1 MNRMSIV
8 ILWALALLVLQPALA
23 AEPRQQPTA
32 REQART
38 VTIFHQPV
46 VMLQATFG
54 QTTPEERVLRT
65 RSALRAFTEDDIRQ
79 PLRVV
84 PVIRYGQPGRLFLM
98 NGKPVLLLSQAD
110 LDEGD
115 DLTLDQAAQRV
126 LARMEAQRT
135 SLQEQFN
142 NRYLFIS
149 AGKALAGALLLALFY
164 YGAFRAWRRVRRFFL
179 LRILEK
185 RSAIPQHWR
194 RYLGN
199 IEVRLYA
206 VLVILLGMLACYLW
220 LSWAFS
226 LFPWT
231 RVWSESLGDW
241 SLGVIRHLSLSI
253 VASLPGLMIVVLIFL
268 LTWLIIRLVK
278 VVLDQV
284 AAGRI
289 QIPGIHPETV
299 SATRRLISVVI
310 WLFALSA
317 AYPFL
322 PGANSLAFKGISVFF
337 GLMLTLGSTGVMTH
351 AMSGLVL
358 IYSRALRKGD
368 WIRLADNEG
377 QVSEIGVLATKIL
390 TRENYIVTVPNAVV
404 VSGKIINLSAE
415 SADGGV
421 NLTTSVTIGYDTPW
435 RQVHALLEL
444 AARRTP
450 GIDQQIAPVVRK
462 LGLLDWY
469 TSYELQVRLL
479 PTTKLPDGRN
489 AMHSSIIDVF
499 NEFGVQIMS
508 PNFVMQ
514 PKVPGIHPET
524 VSATR
529 RLISV
534 VIWLF
539 ALSAAYPF
547 LPGANSLA
555 FKGISVFFGLML
567 TLGSTGVM
575 THAMSGLV
583 LIYSRALRKGDWIR
597 LADNEGQVSEIGVL
611 ATKIL
616 TRENYI
622 VTVPNAVV
630 VSGKIINLSAE
641 SADGGVNLTTSVTIG
656 YDTPWRQVHA
666 LLELAARRTPG
677 IDQQIAPV
685 VRKLGLLD
693 WYTSYELQVRLLP
706 TTKLPD
712 GRNALHSSI
721 IDVFNEFGVQIMS
734 PNFVMQPKAAV
745 VVPQE
750 AWYAAP
756 AVAPQKPEK

>member
-206 VLVILLGMLACYLW
+206 VLVILLGMRACYLW

-489 AMHSSIIDVF
+489 A
-499 NEFGVQIMS
+499 
-508 PNFVMQ
+508 
-514 PKVPGIHPET
+514 
-524 VSATR
+524 
-529 RLISV
+529 
-534 VIWLF
+534 
-539 ALSAAYPF
+539 
-547 LPGANSLA
+547 
-555 FKGISVFFGLML
+555 
-567 TLGSTGVM
+567 
-575 THAMSGLV
+575 
-583 LIYSRALRKGDWIR
+583 
-597 LADNEGQVSEIGVL
+597 
-611 ATKIL
+611 
-616 TRENYI
+616 
-622 VTVPNAVV
+622 
-630 VSGKIINLSAE
+630 
-641 SADGGVNLTTSVTIG
+641 
-656 YDTPWRQVHA
+656 
-666 LLELAARRTPG
+666 
-677 IDQQIAPV
+677 
-685 VRKLGLLD
+685 
-693 WYTSYELQVRLLP
+693 
-706 TTKLPD
+706 
-712 GRNALHSSI
+712 LHSSI

>member
-38 VTIFHQPV
+38 VTIFHKPV

-268 LTWLIIRLVK
+268 LTWLIIRLVN

-404 VSGKIINLSAE
+404 VGGKIINLSAE

-444 AARRTP
+444 AARRT
-450 GIDQQIAPVVRK
+450 
-462 LGLLDWY
+462 
-469 TSYELQVRLL
+469 S
-479 PTTKLPDGRN
+479 
-489 AMHSSIIDVF
+489 
-499 NEFGVQIMS
+499 GV
-508 PNFVMQ
+508 
-514 PKVPGIHPET
+514 
-524 VSATR
+524 
-529 RLISV
+529 
-534 VIWLF
+534 
-539 ALSAAYPF
+539 
-547 LPGANSLA
+547 
-555 FKGISVFFGLML
+555 
-567 TLGSTGVM
+567 
-575 THAMSGLV
+575 
-583 LIYSRALRKGDWIR
+583 
-597 LADNEGQVSEIGVL
+597 
-611 ATKIL
+611 
-616 TRENYI
+616 
-622 VTVPNAVV
+622 
-630 VSGKIINLSAE
+630 
-641 SADGGVNLTTSVTIG
+641 
-656 YDTPWRQVHA
+656 
-666 LLELAARRTPG
+666 
-677 IDQQIAPV
+677 DQQIAPV

-756 AVAPQKPEK
+756 AVAPQEPEK

>member
-38 VTIFHQPV
+38 VTIFHKPV

-126 LARMEAQRT
+126 LARMEAQRP

-404 VSGKIINLSAE
+404 VGGKIINLSAE

-444 AARRTP
+444 AARRT
-450 GIDQQIAPVVRK
+450 
-462 LGLLDWY
+462 
-469 TSYELQVRLL
+469 S
-479 PTTKLPDGRN
+479 
-489 AMHSSIIDVF
+489 
-499 NEFGVQIMS
+499 GV
-508 PNFVMQ
+508 
-514 PKVPGIHPET
+514 
-524 VSATR
+524 
-529 RLISV
+529 
-534 VIWLF
+534 
-539 ALSAAYPF
+539 
-547 LPGANSLA
+547 
-555 FKGISVFFGLML
+555 
-567 TLGSTGVM
+567 
-575 THAMSGLV
+575 
-583 LIYSRALRKGDWIR
+583 
-597 LADNEGQVSEIGVL
+597 
-611 ATKIL
+611 
-616 TRENYI
+616 
-622 VTVPNAVV
+622 
-630 VSGKIINLSAE
+630 
-641 SADGGVNLTTSVTIG
+641 
-656 YDTPWRQVHA
+656 
-666 LLELAARRTPG
+666 
-677 IDQQIAPV
+677 DQQIAPV

-756 AVAPQKPEK
+756 AVAPQEPEK

>member
-46 VMLQATFG
+46 VMLQVTFG

-241 SLGVIRHLSLSI
+241 SLGVIRDLSLSI

-289 QIPGIHPETV
+289 Q
-299 SATRRLISVVI
+299 
-310 WLFALSA
+310 
-317 AYPFL
+317 
-322 PGANSLAFKGISVFF
+322 
-337 GLMLTLGSTGVMTH
+337 
-351 AMSGLVL
+351 
-358 IYSRALRKGD
+358 
-368 WIRLADNEG
+368 
-377 QVSEIGVLATKIL
+377 
-390 TRENYIVTVPNAVV
+390 
-404 VSGKIINLSAE
+404 
-415 SADGGV
+415 
-421 NLTTSVTIGYDTPW
+421 
-435 RQVHALLEL
+435 
-444 AARRTP
+444 
-450 GIDQQIAPVVRK
+450 
-462 LGLLDWY
+462 
-469 TSYELQVRLL
+469 
-479 PTTKLPDGRN
+479 
-489 AMHSSIIDVF
+489 
-499 NEFGVQIMS
+499 
-508 PNFVMQ
+508 
-514 PKVPGIHPET
+514 VPGIHPET

>member
-38 VTIFHQPV
+38 VTIFHKPV

-284 AAGRI
+284 AASRI

-404 VSGKIINLSAE
+404 VGGKIINLSAE

-444 AARRTP
+444 AARRT
-450 GIDQQIAPVVRK
+450 
-462 LGLLDWY
+462 
-469 TSYELQVRLL
+469 S
-479 PTTKLPDGRN
+479 
-489 AMHSSIIDVF
+489 
-499 NEFGVQIMS
+499 GV
-508 PNFVMQ
+508 
-514 PKVPGIHPET
+514 
-524 VSATR
+524 
-529 RLISV
+529 
-534 VIWLF
+534 
-539 ALSAAYPF
+539 
-547 LPGANSLA
+547 
-555 FKGISVFFGLML
+555 
-567 TLGSTGVM
+567 
-575 THAMSGLV
+575 
-583 LIYSRALRKGDWIR
+583 
-597 LADNEGQVSEIGVL
+597 
-611 ATKIL
+611 
-616 TRENYI
+616 
-622 VTVPNAVV
+622 
-630 VSGKIINLSAE
+630 
-641 SADGGVNLTTSVTIG
+641 
-656 YDTPWRQVHA
+656 
-666 LLELAARRTPG
+666 
-677 IDQQIAPV
+677 DQQIAPV

-756 AVAPQKPEK
+756 AVAPQEPEK

>member
-46 VMLQATFG
+46 VMLQVTFG

-358 IYSRALRKGD
+358 IYL
-368 WIRLADNEG
+368 
-377 QVSEIGVLATKIL
+377 
-390 TRENYIVTVPNAVV
+390 
-404 VSGKIINLSAE
+404 
-415 SADGGV
+415 
-421 NLTTSVTIGYDTPW
+421 
-435 RQVHALLEL
+435 
-444 AARRTP
+444 
-450 GIDQQIAPVVRK
+450 
-462 LGLLDWY
+462 
-469 TSYELQVRLL
+469 
-479 PTTKLPDGRN
+479 
-489 AMHSSIIDVF
+489 
-499 NEFGVQIMS
+499 
-508 PNFVMQ
+508 
-514 PKVPGIHPET
+514 
-524 VSATR
+524 
-529 RLISV
+529 
-534 VIWLF
+534 
-539 ALSAAYPF
+539 
-547 LPGANSLA
+547 
-555 FKGISVFFGLML
+555 
-567 TLGSTGVM
+567 
-575 THAMSGLV
+575 
-583 LIYSRALRKGDWIR
+583 RALRKGDWIR

-756 AVAPQKPEK
+756 AVAPQEPEK

>member
-38 VTIFHQPV
+38 VTFFHQPV

-489 AMHSSIIDVF
+489 A
-499 NEFGVQIMS
+499 
-508 PNFVMQ
+508 
-514 PKVPGIHPET
+514 
-524 VSATR
+524 
-529 RLISV
+529 
-534 VIWLF
+534 
-539 ALSAAYPF
+539 
-547 LPGANSLA
+547 
-555 FKGISVFFGLML
+555 
-567 TLGSTGVM
+567 
-575 THAMSGLV
+575 
-583 LIYSRALRKGDWIR
+583 
-597 LADNEGQVSEIGVL
+597 
-611 ATKIL
+611 
-616 TRENYI
+616 
-622 VTVPNAVV
+622 
-630 VSGKIINLSAE
+630 
-641 SADGGVNLTTSVTIG
+641 
-656 YDTPWRQVHA
+656 
-666 LLELAARRTPG
+666 
-677 IDQQIAPV
+677 
-685 VRKLGLLD
+685 
-693 WYTSYELQVRLLP
+693 
-706 TTKLPD
+706 
-712 GRNALHSSI
+712 LHSSI

>member
-38 VTIFHQPV
+38 VYIFHQPM

-98 NGKPVLLLSQAD
+98 NSKPVLLLSQAD

-135 SLQEQFN
+135 GLREQFN
-142 NRYLFIS
+142 TRYLLLS
-149 AGKALAGALLLALFY
+149 TGKALAGGLLLALFY

-206 VLVILLGMLACYLW
+206 VLAILVGVLACYLW

-241 SLGVIRHLSLSI
+241 SLGVIRDLSLSI

-289 QIPGIHPETV
+289 Q
-299 SATRRLISVVI
+299 
-310 WLFALSA
+310 
-317 AYPFL
+317 
-322 PGANSLAFKGISVFF
+322 
-337 GLMLTLGSTGVMTH
+337 
-351 AMSGLVL
+351 
-358 IYSRALRKGD
+358 
-368 WIRLADNEG
+368 
-377 QVSEIGVLATKIL
+377 
-390 TRENYIVTVPNAVV
+390 
-404 VSGKIINLSAE
+404 
-415 SADGGV
+415 
-421 NLTTSVTIGYDTPW
+421 
-435 RQVHALLEL
+435 
-444 AARRTP
+444 
-450 GIDQQIAPVVRK
+450 
-462 LGLLDWY
+462 
-469 TSYELQVRLL
+469 
-479 PTTKLPDGRN
+479 
-489 AMHSSIIDVF
+489 
-499 NEFGVQIMS
+499 
-508 PNFVMQ
+508 
-514 PKVPGIHPET
+514 VPGIHPET

-641 SADGGVNLTTSVTIG
+641 SADGGINLTTSVTIG

-677 IDQQIAPV
+677 VDQQIAPV

-706 TTKLPD
+706 TTKLPE

-750 AWYAAP
+750 AWFAAP
-756 AVAPQKPEK
+756 AVAPQEPEK

>member
-65 RSALRAFTEDDIRQ
+65 RSALRVFTEDDIRQ

-415 SADGGV
+415 SV
-421 NLTTSVTIGYDTPW
+421 
-435 RQVHALLEL
+435 
-444 AARRTP
+444 
-450 GIDQQIAPVVRK
+450 
-462 LGLLDWY
+462 
-469 TSYELQVRLL
+469 
-479 PTTKLPDGRN
+479 
-489 AMHSSIIDVF
+489 
-499 NEFGVQIMS
+499 
-508 PNFVMQ
+508 
-514 PKVPGIHPET
+514 
-524 VSATR
+524 
-529 RLISV
+529 
-534 VIWLF
+534 
-539 ALSAAYPF
+539 
-547 LPGANSLA
+547 
-555 FKGISVFFGLML
+555 
-567 TLGSTGVM
+567 
-575 THAMSGLV
+575 
-583 LIYSRALRKGDWIR
+583 
-597 LADNEGQVSEIGVL
+597 
-611 ATKIL
+611 
-616 TRENYI
+616 
-622 VTVPNAVV
+622 
-630 VSGKIINLSAE
+630 
-641 SADGGVNLTTSVTIG
+641 DGGVNLTTSVTIG

>member
-38 VTIFHQPV
+38 VYIFHQPM

-98 NGKPVLLLSQAD
+98 NSKPVLLLSQAD

-135 SLQEQFN
+135 GLREQFN
-142 NRYLFIS
+142 TRYLLLS
-149 AGKALAGALLLALFY
+149 TGKALAGGLLLALFY

-206 VLVILLGMLACYLW
+206 VLAILVGVLACYLW

-241 SLGVIRHLSLSI
+241 SLGVIRDLSLSI

-289 QIPGIHPETV
+289 Q
-299 SATRRLISVVI
+299 
-310 WLFALSA
+310 
-317 AYPFL
+317 
-322 PGANSLAFKGISVFF
+322 
-337 GLMLTLGSTGVMTH
+337 
-351 AMSGLVL
+351 
-358 IYSRALRKGD
+358 
-368 WIRLADNEG
+368 
-377 QVSEIGVLATKIL
+377 
-390 TRENYIVTVPNAVV
+390 
-404 VSGKIINLSAE
+404 
-415 SADGGV
+415 
-421 NLTTSVTIGYDTPW
+421 
-435 RQVHALLEL
+435 
-444 AARRTP
+444 
-450 GIDQQIAPVVRK
+450 
-462 LGLLDWY
+462 
-469 TSYELQVRLL
+469 
-479 PTTKLPDGRN
+479 
-489 AMHSSIIDVF
+489 
-499 NEFGVQIMS
+499 
-508 PNFVMQ
+508 
-514 PKVPGIHPET
+514 VPGIHPET

-641 SADGGVNLTTSVTIG
+641 SADGGINLTTSVTIG

-677 IDQQIAPV
+677 VDQQIAPV

-706 TTKLPD
+706 ATKLPD
-712 GRNALHSSI
+712 GRNALHSCI

-734 PNFVMQPKAAV
+734 PNYVMQPRAAV

-750 AWYAAP
+750 AWYTAP
-756 AVAPQKPEK
+756 AVAPQEPEK

>member
-1 MNRMSIV
+1 MNRISIV

-46 VMLQATFG
+46 VMLKATFG

-241 SLGVIRHLSLSI
+241 SLGVIRDLSLSI

-289 QIPGIHPETV
+289 Q
-299 SATRRLISVVI
+299 
-310 WLFALSA
+310 
-317 AYPFL
+317 
-322 PGANSLAFKGISVFF
+322 
-337 GLMLTLGSTGVMTH
+337 
-351 AMSGLVL
+351 
-358 IYSRALRKGD
+358 
-368 WIRLADNEG
+368 
-377 QVSEIGVLATKIL
+377 
-390 TRENYIVTVPNAVV
+390 
-404 VSGKIINLSAE
+404 
-415 SADGGV
+415 
-421 NLTTSVTIGYDTPW
+421 
-435 RQVHALLEL
+435 
-444 AARRTP
+444 
-450 GIDQQIAPVVRK
+450 
-462 LGLLDWY
+462 
-469 TSYELQVRLL
+469 
-479 PTTKLPDGRN
+479 
-489 AMHSSIIDVF
+489 
-499 NEFGVQIMS
+499 
-508 PNFVMQ
+508 
-514 PKVPGIHPET
+514 VPGIHPET

>member
-241 SLGVIRHLSLSI
+241 SLGVIRDLSLSI

-278 VVLDQV
+278 VVLDRV

-289 QIPGIHPETV
+289 Q
-299 SATRRLISVVI
+299 
-310 WLFALSA
+310 
-317 AYPFL
+317 
-322 PGANSLAFKGISVFF
+322 
-337 GLMLTLGSTGVMTH
+337 
-351 AMSGLVL
+351 
-358 IYSRALRKGD
+358 
-368 WIRLADNEG
+368 
-377 QVSEIGVLATKIL
+377 
-390 TRENYIVTVPNAVV
+390 
-404 VSGKIINLSAE
+404 
-415 SADGGV
+415 
-421 NLTTSVTIGYDTPW
+421 
-435 RQVHALLEL
+435 
-444 AARRTP
+444 
-450 GIDQQIAPVVRK
+450 
-462 LGLLDWY
+462 
-469 TSYELQVRLL
+469 
-479 PTTKLPDGRN
+479 
-489 AMHSSIIDVF
+489 
-499 NEFGVQIMS
+499 
-508 PNFVMQ
+508 
-514 PKVPGIHPET
+514 VPGIHPET

-630 VSGKIINLSAE
+630 VSRKIINLSAE
-641 SADGGVNLTTSVTIG
+641 SVDGGVNLTTSVTIG

>member
-241 SLGVIRHLSLSI
+241 SLGDWSLGVIRDLSLSI

-289 QIPGIHPETV
+289 QI
-299 SATRRLISVVI
+299 
-310 WLFALSA
+310 
-317 AYPFL
+317 
-322 PGANSLAFKGISVFF
+322 
-337 GLMLTLGSTGVMTH
+337 
-351 AMSGLVL
+351 
-358 IYSRALRKGD
+358 
-368 WIRLADNEG
+368 
-377 QVSEIGVLATKIL
+377 
-390 TRENYIVTVPNAVV
+390 
-404 VSGKIINLSAE
+404 
-415 SADGGV
+415 
-421 NLTTSVTIGYDTPW
+421 
-435 RQVHALLEL
+435 
-444 AARRTP
+444 
-450 GIDQQIAPVVRK
+450 
-462 LGLLDWY
+462 
-469 TSYELQVRLL
+469 
-479 PTTKLPDGRN
+479 
-489 AMHSSIIDVF
+489 
-499 NEFGVQIMS
+499 
-508 PNFVMQ
+508 
-514 PKVPGIHPET
+514 PGIHPET

>member
-241 SLGVIRHLSLSI
+241 SLGDWSLGVIRDLSLSI

-322 PGANSLAFKGISVFF
+322 PGANSLAFKGISLFF

-415 SADGGV
+415 SV
-421 NLTTSVTIGYDTPW
+421 
-435 RQVHALLEL
+435 
-444 AARRTP
+444 
-450 GIDQQIAPVVRK
+450 
-462 LGLLDWY
+462 
-469 TSYELQVRLL
+469 
-479 PTTKLPDGRN
+479 
-489 AMHSSIIDVF
+489 
-499 NEFGVQIMS
+499 
-508 PNFVMQ
+508 
-514 PKVPGIHPET
+514 
-524 VSATR
+524 
-529 RLISV
+529 
-534 VIWLF
+534 
-539 ALSAAYPF
+539 
-547 LPGANSLA
+547 
-555 FKGISVFFGLML
+555 
-567 TLGSTGVM
+567 
-575 THAMSGLV
+575 
-583 LIYSRALRKGDWIR
+583 
-597 LADNEGQVSEIGVL
+597 
-611 ATKIL
+611 
-616 TRENYI
+616 
-622 VTVPNAVV
+622 
-630 VSGKIINLSAE
+630 
-641 SADGGVNLTTSVTIG
+641 DGGVNLTTSVTIG

-756 AVAPQKPEK
+756 AVAPQKLRNKG

>member
-46 VMLQATFG
+46 VMLQVTFG

-241 SLGVIRHLSLSI
+241 SLGVIRDLSLSI

-289 QIPGIHPETV
+289 Q
-299 SATRRLISVVI
+299 
-310 WLFALSA
+310 
-317 AYPFL
+317 
-322 PGANSLAFKGISVFF
+322 
-337 GLMLTLGSTGVMTH
+337 
-351 AMSGLVL
+351 
-358 IYSRALRKGD
+358 
-368 WIRLADNEG
+368 
-377 QVSEIGVLATKIL
+377 
-390 TRENYIVTVPNAVV
+390 
-404 VSGKIINLSAE
+404 
-415 SADGGV
+415 
-421 NLTTSVTIGYDTPW
+421 
-435 RQVHALLEL
+435 
-444 AARRTP
+444 
-450 GIDQQIAPVVRK
+450 
-462 LGLLDWY
+462 
-469 TSYELQVRLL
+469 
-479 PTTKLPDGRN
+479 
-489 AMHSSIIDVF
+489 
-499 NEFGVQIMS
+499 
-508 PNFVMQ
+508 
-514 PKVPGIHPET
+514 VPGIHPET

-555 FKGISVFFGLML
+555 FKGISLFFGLML

-583 LIYSRALRKGDWIR
+583 LIYLRALRKGDWIR

-756 AVAPQKPEK
+756 AVAPQEPEK

>member
-164 YGAFRAWRRVRRFFL
+164 YGAFHAWRRVRRFFL

-489 AMHSSIIDVF
+489 A
-499 NEFGVQIMS
+499 
-508 PNFVMQ
+508 
-514 PKVPGIHPET
+514 
-524 VSATR
+524 
-529 RLISV
+529 
-534 VIWLF
+534 
-539 ALSAAYPF
+539 
-547 LPGANSLA
+547 
-555 FKGISVFFGLML
+555 
-567 TLGSTGVM
+567 
-575 THAMSGLV
+575 
-583 LIYSRALRKGDWIR
+583 
-597 LADNEGQVSEIGVL
+597 
-611 ATKIL
+611 
-616 TRENYI
+616 
-622 VTVPNAVV
+622 
-630 VSGKIINLSAE
+630 
-641 SADGGVNLTTSVTIG
+641 
-656 YDTPWRQVHA
+656 
-666 LLELAARRTPG
+666 
-677 IDQQIAPV
+677 
-685 VRKLGLLD
+685 
-693 WYTSYELQVRLLP
+693 
-706 TTKLPD
+706 
-712 GRNALHSSI
+712 LHSSI

-756 AVAPQKPEK
+756 AVAPQEPEK

>member
-164 YGAFRAWRRVRRFFL
+164 YGAFRAWRRGRRFFL

-404 VSGKIINLSAE
+404 VGGKIINLSAE

-444 AARRTP
+444 AARRT
-450 GIDQQIAPVVRK
+450 
-462 LGLLDWY
+462 
-469 TSYELQVRLL
+469 S
-479 PTTKLPDGRN
+479 
-489 AMHSSIIDVF
+489 
-499 NEFGVQIMS
+499 GV
-508 PNFVMQ
+508 
-514 PKVPGIHPET
+514 
-524 VSATR
+524 
-529 RLISV
+529 
-534 VIWLF
+534 
-539 ALSAAYPF
+539 
-547 LPGANSLA
+547 
-555 FKGISVFFGLML
+555 
-567 TLGSTGVM
+567 
-575 THAMSGLV
+575 
-583 LIYSRALRKGDWIR
+583 
-597 LADNEGQVSEIGVL
+597 
-611 ATKIL
+611 
-616 TRENYI
+616 
-622 VTVPNAVV
+622 
-630 VSGKIINLSAE
+630 
-641 SADGGVNLTTSVTIG
+641 
-656 YDTPWRQVHA
+656 
-666 LLELAARRTPG
+666 
-677 IDQQIAPV
+677 DQQIAPV

-756 AVAPQKPEK
+756 AVAPQEPEK

>member
-46 VMLQATFG
+46 VMLQTTFG

-84 PVIRYGQPGRLFLM
+84 PVIRYGQPGRLLLM

-322 PGANSLAFKGISVFF
+322 PGANSLAFKGIS
-337 GLMLTLGSTGVMTH
+337 L
-351 AMSGLVL
+351 
-358 IYSRALRKGD
+358 
-368 WIRLADNEG
+368 
-377 QVSEIGVLATKIL
+377 
-390 TRENYIVTVPNAVV
+390 
-404 VSGKIINLSAE
+404 
-415 SADGGV
+415 
-421 NLTTSVTIGYDTPW
+421 
-435 RQVHALLEL
+435 
-444 AARRTP
+444 
-450 GIDQQIAPVVRK
+450 
-462 LGLLDWY
+462 
-469 TSYELQVRLL
+469 
-479 PTTKLPDGRN
+479 
-489 AMHSSIIDVF
+489 
-499 NEFGVQIMS
+499 
-508 PNFVMQ
+508 
-514 PKVPGIHPET
+514 
-524 VSATR
+524 
-529 RLISV
+529 
-534 VIWLF
+534 
-539 ALSAAYPF
+539 
-547 LPGANSLA
+547 
-555 FKGISVFFGLML
+555 FFGLML

-756 AVAPQKPEK
+756 AVAPQEPEK

>member
-84 PVIRYGQPGRLFLM
+84 PVIRYGQPGRLLLM

-489 AMHSSIIDVF
+489 A
-499 NEFGVQIMS
+499 
-508 PNFVMQ
+508 
-514 PKVPGIHPET
+514 
-524 VSATR
+524 
-529 RLISV
+529 
-534 VIWLF
+534 
-539 ALSAAYPF
+539 
-547 LPGANSLA
+547 
-555 FKGISVFFGLML
+555 
-567 TLGSTGVM
+567 
-575 THAMSGLV
+575 
-583 LIYSRALRKGDWIR
+583 
-597 LADNEGQVSEIGVL
+597 
-611 ATKIL
+611 
-616 TRENYI
+616 
-622 VTVPNAVV
+622 
-630 VSGKIINLSAE
+630 
-641 SADGGVNLTTSVTIG
+641 
-656 YDTPWRQVHA
+656 
-666 LLELAARRTPG
+666 
-677 IDQQIAPV
+677 
-685 VRKLGLLD
+685 
-693 WYTSYELQVRLLP
+693 
-706 TTKLPD
+706 
-712 GRNALHSSI
+712 LHRSI

>member
-241 SLGVIRHLSLSI
+241 SLGDWSLGVIRDLSLSI

-289 QIPGIHPETV
+289 Q
-299 SATRRLISVVI
+299 
-310 WLFALSA
+310 
-317 AYPFL
+317 
-322 PGANSLAFKGISVFF
+322 
-337 GLMLTLGSTGVMTH
+337 
-351 AMSGLVL
+351 
-358 IYSRALRKGD
+358 
-368 WIRLADNEG
+368 
-377 QVSEIGVLATKIL
+377 
-390 TRENYIVTVPNAVV
+390 
-404 VSGKIINLSAE
+404 
-415 SADGGV
+415 
-421 NLTTSVTIGYDTPW
+421 
-435 RQVHALLEL
+435 
-444 AARRTP
+444 
-450 GIDQQIAPVVRK
+450 
-462 LGLLDWY
+462 
-469 TSYELQVRLL
+469 
-479 PTTKLPDGRN
+479 
-489 AMHSSIIDVF
+489 
-499 NEFGVQIMS
+499 
-508 PNFVMQ
+508 
-514 PKVPGIHPET
+514 VPGIHPET

-641 SADGGVNLTTSVTIG
+641 SVDGGVNLTTSVTIG

-721 IDVFNEFGVQIMS
+721 IDVFNEYGVQIMS

>member
-241 SLGVIRHLSLSI
+241 SLGDWSLGVIRHLSLSI

-368 WIRLADNEG
+368 WIRLADNE
-377 QVSEIGVLATKIL
+377 
-390 TRENYIVTVPNAVV
+390 
-404 VSGKIINLSAE
+404 
-415 SADGGV
+415 D
-421 NLTTSVTIGYDTPW
+421 
-435 RQVHALLEL
+435 
-444 AARRTP
+444 
-450 GIDQQIAPVVRK
+450 
-462 LGLLDWY
+462 
-469 TSYELQVRLL
+469 
-479 PTTKLPDGRN
+479 
-489 AMHSSIIDVF
+489 
-499 NEFGVQIMS
+499 
-508 PNFVMQ
+508 
-514 PKVPGIHPET
+514 
-524 VSATR
+524 
-529 RLISV
+529 
-534 VIWLF
+534 
-539 ALSAAYPF
+539 
-547 LPGANSLA
+547 
-555 FKGISVFFGLML
+555 
-567 TLGSTGVM
+567 
-575 THAMSGLV
+575 
-583 LIYSRALRKGDWIR
+583 
-597 LADNEGQVSEIGVL
+597 QVSEIGVL

>member
-32 REQART
+32 HEQART

-241 SLGVIRHLSLSI
+241 SLGVIRDLSLSI

-289 QIPGIHPETV
+289 QVPGIHPETV
-299 SATRRLISVVI
+299 SATRRLISEVI

-404 VSGKIINLSAE
+404 VSGKIIN
-415 SADGGV
+415 
-421 NLTTSVTIGYDTPW
+421 I
-435 RQVHALLEL
+435 
-444 AARRTP
+444 
-450 GIDQQIAPVVRK
+450 
-462 LGLLDWY
+462 
-469 TSYELQVRLL
+469 
-479 PTTKLPDGRN
+479 
-489 AMHSSIIDVF
+489 
-499 NEFGVQIMS
+499 
-508 PNFVMQ
+508 
-514 PKVPGIHPET
+514 
-524 VSATR
+524 
-529 RLISV
+529 
-534 VIWLF
+534 
-539 ALSAAYPF
+539 
-547 LPGANSLA
+547 
-555 FKGISVFFGLML
+555 
-567 TLGSTGVM
+567 
-575 THAMSGLV
+575 
-583 LIYSRALRKGDWIR
+583 
-597 LADNEGQVSEIGVL
+597 
-611 ATKIL
+611 
-616 TRENYI
+616 
-622 VTVPNAVV
+622 
-630 VSGKIINLSAE
+630 SAE

-756 AVAPQKPEK
+756 AVAPQEPEK

>member
-32 REQART
+32 HEQART

-241 SLGVIRHLSLSI
+241 SLGVIRDLSLSI

-289 QIPGIHPETV
+289 QVPGIHPETV

-322 PGANSLAFKGISVFF
+322 PGTNSLAFKGISVFF

-404 VSGKIINLSAE
+404 VSGKIIN
-415 SADGGV
+415 
-421 NLTTSVTIGYDTPW
+421 I
-435 RQVHALLEL
+435 
-444 AARRTP
+444 
-450 GIDQQIAPVVRK
+450 
-462 LGLLDWY
+462 
-469 TSYELQVRLL
+469 
-479 PTTKLPDGRN
+479 
-489 AMHSSIIDVF
+489 
-499 NEFGVQIMS
+499 
-508 PNFVMQ
+508 
-514 PKVPGIHPET
+514 
-524 VSATR
+524 
-529 RLISV
+529 
-534 VIWLF
+534 
-539 ALSAAYPF
+539 
-547 LPGANSLA
+547 
-555 FKGISVFFGLML
+555 
-567 TLGSTGVM
+567 
-575 THAMSGLV
+575 
-583 LIYSRALRKGDWIR
+583 
-597 LADNEGQVSEIGVL
+597 
-611 ATKIL
+611 
-616 TRENYI
+616 
-622 VTVPNAVV
+622 
-630 VSGKIINLSAE
+630 SAE

-756 AVAPQKPEK
+756 AVAPQEPEK

>member
-149 AGKALAGALLLALFY
+149 AGKALAGALLLALFN

-241 SLGVIRHLSLSI
+241 SLGVIRDLSLSI

-337 GLMLTLGSTGVMTH
+337 GLMLTFGSTGVMTH

-404 VSGKIINLSAE
+404 VG
-415 SADGGV
+415 
-421 NLTTSVTIGYDTPW
+421 
-435 RQVHALLEL
+435 
-444 AARRTP
+444 
-450 GIDQQIAPVVRK
+450 
-462 LGLLDWY
+462 
-469 TSYELQVRLL
+469 
-479 PTTKLPDGRN
+479 
-489 AMHSSIIDVF
+489 
-499 NEFGVQIMS
+499 
-508 PNFVMQ
+508 
-514 PKVPGIHPET
+514 
-524 VSATR
+524 
-529 RLISV
+529 
-534 VIWLF
+534 
-539 ALSAAYPF
+539 
-547 LPGANSLA
+547 
-555 FKGISVFFGLML
+555 
-567 TLGSTGVM
+567 
-575 THAMSGLV
+575 
-583 LIYSRALRKGDWIR
+583 
-597 LADNEGQVSEIGVL
+597 
-611 ATKIL
+611 
-616 TRENYI
+616 
-622 VTVPNAVV
+622 
-630 VSGKIINLSAE
+630 GKIINLSAE

>member
-98 NGKPVLLLSQAD
+98 NGKPVLLLSQSD

-241 SLGVIRHLSLSI
+241 SLGVIRDLSLSI

-289 QIPGIHPETV
+289 Q
-299 SATRRLISVVI
+299 
-310 WLFALSA
+310 
-317 AYPFL
+317 
-322 PGANSLAFKGISVFF
+322 
-337 GLMLTLGSTGVMTH
+337 
-351 AMSGLVL
+351 
-358 IYSRALRKGD
+358 
-368 WIRLADNEG
+368 
-377 QVSEIGVLATKIL
+377 
-390 TRENYIVTVPNAVV
+390 
-404 VSGKIINLSAE
+404 
-415 SADGGV
+415 
-421 NLTTSVTIGYDTPW
+421 
-435 RQVHALLEL
+435 
-444 AARRTP
+444 
-450 GIDQQIAPVVRK
+450 
-462 LGLLDWY
+462 
-469 TSYELQVRLL
+469 
-479 PTTKLPDGRN
+479 
-489 AMHSSIIDVF
+489 
-499 NEFGVQIMS
+499 
-508 PNFVMQ
+508 
-514 PKVPGIHPET
+514 VPGIHPET

-756 AVAPQKPEK
+756 AVAPQESEK

>member
-65 RSALRAFTEDDIRQ
+65 RNALRAFTEDDIRQ

-289 QIPGIHPETV
+289 Q
-299 SATRRLISVVI
+299 
-310 WLFALSA
+310 
-317 AYPFL
+317 
-322 PGANSLAFKGISVFF
+322 
-337 GLMLTLGSTGVMTH
+337 
-351 AMSGLVL
+351 
-358 IYSRALRKGD
+358 
-368 WIRLADNEG
+368 
-377 QVSEIGVLATKIL
+377 
-390 TRENYIVTVPNAVV
+390 
-404 VSGKIINLSAE
+404 
-415 SADGGV
+415 
-421 NLTTSVTIGYDTPW
+421 
-435 RQVHALLEL
+435 
-444 AARRTP
+444 
-450 GIDQQIAPVVRK
+450 
-462 LGLLDWY
+462 
-469 TSYELQVRLL
+469 
-479 PTTKLPDGRN
+479 
-489 AMHSSIIDVF
+489 
-499 NEFGVQIMS
+499 
-508 PNFVMQ
+508 
-514 PKVPGIHPET
+514 VPGIHPET

-756 AVAPQKPEK
+756 AVAPQEPEK

>member
-32 REQART
+32 HEQART

-84 PVIRYGQPGRLFLM
+84 PVIRYGQPGRLFQM

-415 SADGGV
+415 SVDGGV

-444 AARRTP
+444 AARRT
-450 GIDQQIAPVVRK
+450 
-462 LGLLDWY
+462 
-469 TSYELQVRLL
+469 S
-479 PTTKLPDGRN
+479 
-489 AMHSSIIDVF
+489 
-499 NEFGVQIMS
+499 GV
-508 PNFVMQ
+508 
-514 PKVPGIHPET
+514 
-524 VSATR
+524 
-529 RLISV
+529 
-534 VIWLF
+534 
-539 ALSAAYPF
+539 
-547 LPGANSLA
+547 
-555 FKGISVFFGLML
+555 
-567 TLGSTGVM
+567 
-575 THAMSGLV
+575 
-583 LIYSRALRKGDWIR
+583 
-597 LADNEGQVSEIGVL
+597 
-611 ATKIL
+611 
-616 TRENYI
+616 
-622 VTVPNAVV
+622 
-630 VSGKIINLSAE
+630 
-641 SADGGVNLTTSVTIG
+641 
-656 YDTPWRQVHA
+656 
-666 LLELAARRTPG
+666 
-677 IDQQIAPV
+677 DQQIAPV

-756 AVAPQKPEK
+756 AVAPQEPEK

>member
-65 RSALRAFTEDDIRQ
+65 RSALRVFTEDDIRQ

-206 VLVILLGMLACYLW
+206 VLVIFLGMLACYLW

-241 SLGVIRHLSLSI
+241 SLGVIRDLSLSI

-289 QIPGIHPETV
+289 Q
-299 SATRRLISVVI
+299 
-310 WLFALSA
+310 
-317 AYPFL
+317 
-322 PGANSLAFKGISVFF
+322 
-337 GLMLTLGSTGVMTH
+337 
-351 AMSGLVL
+351 
-358 IYSRALRKGD
+358 
-368 WIRLADNEG
+368 
-377 QVSEIGVLATKIL
+377 
-390 TRENYIVTVPNAVV
+390 
-404 VSGKIINLSAE
+404 
-415 SADGGV
+415 
-421 NLTTSVTIGYDTPW
+421 
-435 RQVHALLEL
+435 
-444 AARRTP
+444 
-450 GIDQQIAPVVRK
+450 
-462 LGLLDWY
+462 
-469 TSYELQVRLL
+469 
-479 PTTKLPDGRN
+479 
-489 AMHSSIIDVF
+489 
-499 NEFGVQIMS
+499 
-508 PNFVMQ
+508 
-514 PKVPGIHPET
+514 VPGIHPET

-641 SADGGVNLTTSVTIG
+641 SVDGGVNLTTSVTIG

-756 AVAPQKPEK
+756 AVAPQEPEK

>member
-149 AGKALAGALLLALFY
+149 AGKALAGALRLALFY

-220 LSWAFS
+220 LSWVFS

-241 SLGVIRHLSLSI
+241 SLGVIRDLSLSI

-289 QIPGIHPETV
+289 QI
-299 SATRRLISVVI
+299 
-310 WLFALSA
+310 
-317 AYPFL
+317 
-322 PGANSLAFKGISVFF
+322 
-337 GLMLTLGSTGVMTH
+337 
-351 AMSGLVL
+351 
-358 IYSRALRKGD
+358 
-368 WIRLADNEG
+368 
-377 QVSEIGVLATKIL
+377 
-390 TRENYIVTVPNAVV
+390 
-404 VSGKIINLSAE
+404 
-415 SADGGV
+415 
-421 NLTTSVTIGYDTPW
+421 
-435 RQVHALLEL
+435 
-444 AARRTP
+444 
-450 GIDQQIAPVVRK
+450 
-462 LGLLDWY
+462 
-469 TSYELQVRLL
+469 
-479 PTTKLPDGRN
+479 
-489 AMHSSIIDVF
+489 
-499 NEFGVQIMS
+499 
-508 PNFVMQ
+508 
-514 PKVPGIHPET
+514 PGIHPET

>member
-284 AAGRI
+284 AASRI
-289 QIPGIHPETV
+289 QI
-299 SATRRLISVVI
+299 
-310 WLFALSA
+310 
-317 AYPFL
+317 
-322 PGANSLAFKGISVFF
+322 
-337 GLMLTLGSTGVMTH
+337 
-351 AMSGLVL
+351 
-358 IYSRALRKGD
+358 
-368 WIRLADNEG
+368 
-377 QVSEIGVLATKIL
+377 
-390 TRENYIVTVPNAVV
+390 
-404 VSGKIINLSAE
+404 
-415 SADGGV
+415 
-421 NLTTSVTIGYDTPW
+421 
-435 RQVHALLEL
+435 
-444 AARRTP
+444 
-450 GIDQQIAPVVRK
+450 
-462 LGLLDWY
+462 
-469 TSYELQVRLL
+469 
-479 PTTKLPDGRN
+479 
-489 AMHSSIIDVF
+489 
-499 NEFGVQIMS
+499 
-508 PNFVMQ
+508 
-514 PKVPGIHPET
+514 PGIHPET

-756 AVAPQKPEK
+756 AVAPQEPEK

>member
-84 PVIRYGQPGRLFLM
+84 PVIRYGQPGRQFLM

-241 SLGVIRHLSLSI
+241 SLGVIRDLSLSI

-450 GIDQQIAPVVRK
+450 GV
-462 LGLLDWY
+462 
-469 TSYELQVRLL
+469 
-479 PTTKLPDGRN
+479 
-489 AMHSSIIDVF
+489 
-499 NEFGVQIMS
+499 
-508 PNFVMQ
+508 
-514 PKVPGIHPET
+514 
-524 VSATR
+524 
-529 RLISV
+529 
-534 VIWLF
+534 
-539 ALSAAYPF
+539 
-547 LPGANSLA
+547 
-555 FKGISVFFGLML
+555 
-567 TLGSTGVM
+567 
-575 THAMSGLV
+575 
-583 LIYSRALRKGDWIR
+583 
-597 LADNEGQVSEIGVL
+597 
-611 ATKIL
+611 
-616 TRENYI
+616 
-622 VTVPNAVV
+622 
-630 VSGKIINLSAE
+630 
-641 SADGGVNLTTSVTIG
+641 
-656 YDTPWRQVHA
+656 
-666 LLELAARRTPG
+666 
-677 IDQQIAPV
+677 DQQIAPV

-756 AVAPQKPEK
+756 AVAPQEPEK

>member
-84 PVIRYGQPGRLFLM
+84 PVIRYGQPGRLLLM

-115 DLTLDQAAQRV
+115 DLTLDQTAQRV

-289 QIPGIHPETV
+289 QIPGV
-299 SATRRLISVVI
+299 
-310 WLFALSA
+310 
-317 AYPFL
+317 
-322 PGANSLAFKGISVFF
+322 
-337 GLMLTLGSTGVMTH
+337 
-351 AMSGLVL
+351 
-358 IYSRALRKGD
+358 
-368 WIRLADNEG
+368 
-377 QVSEIGVLATKIL
+377 
-390 TRENYIVTVPNAVV
+390 
-404 VSGKIINLSAE
+404 
-415 SADGGV
+415 
-421 NLTTSVTIGYDTPW
+421 
-435 RQVHALLEL
+435 
-444 AARRTP
+444 
-450 GIDQQIAPVVRK
+450 
-462 LGLLDWY
+462 
-469 TSYELQVRLL
+469 
-479 PTTKLPDGRN
+479 
-489 AMHSSIIDVF
+489 
-499 NEFGVQIMS
+499 
-508 PNFVMQ
+508 
-514 PKVPGIHPET
+514 HPET

-756 AVAPQKPEK
+756 AVAPQEPEK